1 MQCANHQIPYGT
13 WRLRVFQQ
21 VLNPSQAIQPTRRSF
36 SSSTY
41 KNQNEDKTTS
51 SPSQQLPQS
60 PFVTHPRR
68 QTGRKT
74 DIKLDPKL
82 EGPEPLSK
90 NPWAQAL
97 ASPIR
102 SCALT
107 SARIPRSLMG
117 EWGLVRKPNTEELFI
132 LPVNYLKDFLKKAPS
147 TSEAQAPTPNAA
159 PHPVSGSVMKTKSN
173 RNLVYHMTNLISSLR
188 ALVEPLGTQRG
199 RRPPVFRLVPFRW
212 KHPQGPVT
220 KREEGHMNWLDDM
233 PQYVLR
239 RMRRDLSTRLVSACQ
254 KSNVLGAANGVW
266 SVIGLEE
273 YSHSGL
279 LEGLG
284 RLAPIDGMECG
295 AVILLG
301 LSQNGINQGKDAKF
315 PDSVDL
321 PQIER
326 GVPVFD
332 LSVLLSESELVELRE
347 TVPHFQ
353 ETALFFRPNNKAV
366 MDLMMSLWKLK
377 RYSTEDREM
386 ERLMKIKR

>member
-1 MQCANHQIPYGT
+1 MQCANHKIPYGI
-13 WRLRVFQQ
+13 WRLRVFRQ
-21 VLNPSQAIQPTRRSF
+21 VLNTSQPIQTTRSF
-36 SSSTY
+36 SSSAS
-41 KNQNEDKTTS
+41 KNQNEDNTRP
-51 SPSQQLPQS
+51 PSQNLPQS

-68 QTGRKT
+68 LTGRKAE
-74 DIKLDPKL
+74 IKRDPKD

-97 ASPIR
+97 ASPVR
-102 SCALT
+102 TCALT
-107 SARIPRSLMG
+107 GARIPRSLMG

-132 LPVNYLKDFLKKAPS
+132 LPVDYLKDSLKKAS
-147 TSEAQAPTPNAA
+147 ATSEARTPNAT
-159 PHPVSGSVMKTKSN
+159 PTPTPQPVSGSVMKTKSN

-239 RMRRDLSTRLVSACQ
+239 RMRRDLSTRLVNACQ
-254 KSNVLGAANGVW
+254 KSNLLGAANGVW
-266 SVIGLEE
+266 NAIEMKE

-279 LEGLG
+279 LEGVEK
-284 RLAPIDGMECG
+284 LAPIDGMENG
-295 AVILLG
+295 AVILVG
-301 LSQNGINQGKDAKF
+301 ASQHGMDQKSHVEF
-315 PDSVDL
+315 PDSVEL
-321 PQIER
+321 PQIQR

-332 LSVLLSESELVELRE
+332 LSVLLSEPELVELRE
-347 TVPHFQ
+347 KVPHFQ
-353 ETALFFRPNNKAV
+353 QTALFFRPNNKAV

-386 ERLMKIKR
+386 ERLMKMKR